1 MMGVDTIL
9 KGTGF
14 PMAKIDAVRGAIRTH
29 MYERDPVGPEALY
42 LHDAD
47 ALDWLG
53 AIGIARV
60 IALVDPNGGTPDGP
74 AAVRMLEDYLANVP
88 ARVISPAGRARVPQR
103 KAELEHF
110 LASLRGESQDL
121 KNL

>member
-1 MMGVDTIL
+1 ML
-9 KGTGF
+9 C
-14 PMAKIDAVRGAIRTH
+14 AAIRTH

-60 IALVDPNGGTPDGP
+60 IALVDPNGGAPDGP